1 MIIQLTAE
9 RDHAQSHAH
18 AKKSTHVVTHAL
30 DGPAVDINIQLIK
43 QLITYYN
50 IGSWSDS
57 LRLVHFLIV
66 FLKLV

>member
-18 AKKSTHVVTHAL
+18 AKKSTHVVPHAL

-43 QLITYYN
+43 QLITDYN
-50 IGSWSDS
+50 IGS
-57 LRLVHFLIV
+57 
-66 FLKLV
+66 